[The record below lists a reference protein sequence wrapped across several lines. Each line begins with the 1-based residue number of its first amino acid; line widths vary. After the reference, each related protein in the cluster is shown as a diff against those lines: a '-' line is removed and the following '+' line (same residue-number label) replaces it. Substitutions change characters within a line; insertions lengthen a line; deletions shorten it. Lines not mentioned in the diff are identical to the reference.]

1 MKNLLLTGLLGLGL
15 FCSCSNEDE
24 PAINGNLNEG
34 ETYAQIV
41 LKLADSKAATR
52 ATDKTG
58 DSDNGTMS
66 EQNVADLTVVLA
78 DANNYVQA
86 IYATQLK
93 SGGTD
98 ASNRAT
104 EPFPIPAG
112 KYKVY
117 VLANY
122 NSSTQG
128 AFSQTLAVGAQMDQV
143 LTIADASKLHVDN
156 NFLMANDDLVTNL
169 QDFTGAATDTE
180 VDDDLKDISGKENT
194 VHKVSVNIERVVAK
208 VQLDQTTTTFDVE
221 DEKGTKIAG
230 TTLDGAALIN
240 LNKKM
245 YLIREP
251 ADATNKP
258 TGISSWIYPVDP
270 NYDKVLNGAS
280 DETTW
285 LGNNFSNPTV
295 DGTVNTFTTDFS
307 SATFYCPENT
317 MTAKAQQNGQT
328 TGVVYKVTYT
338 PESGAYTELAKDGTS
353 TYDQIFKAILGLS
366 SGKDPDITETIFTT
380 AGSGTTFYA
389 YNGLIFKNKNA
400 AVLYQCIAE
409 ATGST
414 TSDKASNANTNFTTN
429 KSKTGDNLD
438 AIKVYEYTNGA
449 SYYTAWVKH
458 NPDGANMQQDKFGVV
473 RNHWYILTVQS
484 ISGLGY
490 HKPTFEDAKDP
501 DDPAVANIQ
510 VAATIKPWT
519 VVRQN
524 VNL

>member
-1 MKNLLLTGLLGLGL
+1 MKKLLLTGLLGLGL

-24 PAINGNLNEG
+24 PVNSLPENESQ
-34 ETYAQIV
+34 AQIMINITNNN
-41 LKLADSKAATR
+41 AITR
-52 ATDKTG
+52 ATENTG
-58 DSDNGTMS
+58 DTDEGTESEYYVTDLAVVLTDAGNIVQSIHYPKVKAESDNT
-66 EQNVADLTVVLA
+66 A
-78 DANNYVQA
+78 DAT
-86 IYATQLK
+86 I
-93 SGGTD
+93 
-98 ASNRAT
+98 AT
-104 EPFPIPAG
+104 EVFQVPAG
-112 KYKVY
+112 SYKVY

-122 NSSTQG
+122 KDAG
-128 AFSQTLAVGAQMDQV
+128 AAIGSPLKTGVD
-143 LTIADASKLHVDN
+143 IASVFNISDASLLHQN
-156 NFLMANDDLVTNL
+156 KKFLMVNTNFVASTT
-169 QDFTGAATDTE
+169 DFSATASNTE
-180 VDDDLKDISGKENT
+180 VDSDHATMSGGKT
-194 VHKVSVNIERVVAK
+194 VHLVSVDIERVVAK
-208 VQLDQTTTTFDVE
+208 VQLDQTTTTFYVN

-245 YLIREP
+245 YLIRKP

-270 NYDKVLNGAS
+270 NYDKELNGAG
-280 DETTW
+280 DEATW
-285 LGNNFSNPTV
+285 LAENFSNPTV

-338 PESGAYTELAKDGTS
+338 PESDAYTELAKDGTS

-366 SGKDPDITETIFTT
+366 GKDTDIIEAIFTT

-400 AVLYQCIAE
+400 AVLYQCIAT
-409 ATGST
+409 ATGDDNSA
-414 TSDKASNANTNFTTN
+414 KATAANTAFGTN
-429 KSKTGDNLD
+429 KRLTGDNLD
-438 AIKVYEYTNGA
+438 AIGVYEYTNGA

-458 NPDGANMQQDKFGVV
+458 NPDGGNMQQDKFGVV

>member
-1 MKNLLLTGLLGLGL
+1 MTKKDNEKLGL

-24 PAINGNLNEG
+24 LVNSLPENESQ
-34 ETYAQIV
+34 AQIMINITNNN
-41 LKLADSKAATR
+41 AITR
-52 ATDKTG
+52 ATGNTG
-58 DSDNGTMS
+58 DTDEGTES
-66 EQNVADLTVVLA
+66 EYYVTDLAVVLTDAGNIVQSIHYPKVKAEPDNTA
-78 DANNYVQA
+78 DAT
-86 IYATQLK
+86 I
-93 SGGTD
+93 
-98 ASNRAT
+98 AT
-104 EPFPIPAG
+104 EVFQVPAG
-112 KYKVY
+112 SYKVY

-122 NSSTQG
+122 KDAG
-128 AFSQTLAVGAQMDQV
+128 AAIGSPLKTGVD
-143 LTIADASKLHVDN
+143 IASVFNISDASLLHQN
-156 NFLMANDDLVTNL
+156 KKFLMVNTNFVASTT
-169 QDFTGAATDTE
+169 DFSATASDTE
-180 VDDDLKDISGKENT
+180 VDSDHSTVSGGKT
-194 VHKVSVNIERVVAK
+194 VHLVSVDIERVVAK
-208 VQLDQTTTTFDVE
+208 VQCEQAKTSFDVN
-221 DEKGTKIAG
+221 DDNNVKIAT

-245 YLIREP
+245 YLIRTP
-251 ADATNKP
+251 AAATNKP

-270 NYDKVLNGAS
+270 NYDTVLNGAS

-285 LGNNFSNPTV
+285 LGNNFSNSSASS
-295 DGTVNTFTTDFS
+295 FTDFTS
-307 SATFYCPENT
+307 TPTFYCPENT
-317 MTAKAQQNGQT
+317 MTANAQQNGQT

-353 TYDQIFKAILGLS
+353 TYDQIFTAMLGLS
-366 SGKDPDITETIFTT
+366 SGKDPDITDAIFTT
-380 AGSGTTFYA
+380 AGSDGTFYA
-389 YNGLIFKNKNA
+389 YNGLIFQTKNA

-429 KSKTGDNLD
+429 KSKTGDDLD